1 LFVCSVEKETSEEAL
16 LVKPSAPE
24 MTLGMLFRSAEFY
37 LLFFV
42 YLCGVGPSIAIVNN
56 MFAIVMSK
64 SFSTTPLDALFVNMW
79 FPETS
84 LPNRQLVTTFVAL
97 FSSV

>member
-1 LFVCSVEKETSEEAL
+1 
-16 LVKPSAPE
+16 VKPSEPE
-24 MTLGMLFRSAEFY
+24 MTLSMLFRSPDFY

-42 YLCGVGPSIAIVNN
+42 YLCSVGPSIAIVNN
-56 MFAIVMSK
+56 MFALVISK
-64 SFSTTPLDALFVNMW
+64 SFSTNEVGASCVNMW

-97 FSSV
+97 FSSVSKRKRKGKTEAIKG